1 MAMFLFAP
9 AAPGKALTRMRL
21 RSLRASA
28 NCGGFASI
36 ACWGTRMN
44 PEKFAFAVA
53 VAIFAGGALG
63 LVLRATLPEKHVTG
77 GGKDMVGA
85 VVGLLTLLSAL
96 VLGLLIWTAY
106 GVYSAQ
112 NVAIQTLAAKALDFD
127 LALADYGPEANAVRA
142 QFRQGVAHAIDQ
154 VWGASGGDSN
164 FAADNFTVAI
174 RSQHKWEASLASLH
188 PSTDAQKQALAA
200 ATSAIKS
207 IAQSRLQM
215 SLALTN
221 PVSFPLV
228 LIVAGWATLLFF
240 GYGLL
245 SGGGLASL
253 VAMALGAT
261 AAASAVLLILDL
273 SNPYSGVFLVSSAPL
288 EQVLAVMGKEN
299 Q

>member
-36 ACWGTRMN
+36 ACWGTKMN

-53 VAIFAGGALG
+53 VVIFAGGALG
-63 LVLRATLPEKHVTG
+63 LVVRRVLPEQHVTG
-77 GGKDMVGA
+77 GAKDLIGA
-85 VVGLLTLLSAL
+85 VAGLLTLLSAL
-96 VLGLLIWTAY
+96 VLGLLIWTAH

-112 NVAIQTLAAKALDFD
+112 NAAIQTLAAKALDFD
-127 LALADYGPEANAVRA
+127 QALADYGPEANSVRA
-142 QFRQGVAHAIDQ
+142 QFRQNLANTIDQ
-154 VWGASGGDSN
+154 VWGTSESDVN
-164 FAADNFTVAI
+164 FAAGNFADAI
-174 RSQHKWEASLASLH
+174 RKQHKWEASLASLH

-200 ATSAIKS
+200 ATSAVNS
-207 IAQSRLQM
+207 IAAARLQM
-215 SLALTN
+215 SFALTS
-221 PVSFPLV
+221 PISIPLV
-228 LIVAGWATLLFF
+228 MIVAAWATLLFF

-245 SGGGLASL
+245 SGGGGASF
-253 VAMALGAT
+253 VVMALGAL
-261 AAASAVLLILDL
+261 AAASAVLLILEL
-273 SNPYSGVFLVSSAPL
+273 SSPYSGVFRASSAPL